1 MPPKGFKRKRE
12 EGSEVAESVDLD
24 RIDDDE
30 NSRLTLTP
38 SAIIKT
44 KDKDIEI
51 GNSKQQK
58 LTELD
63 DDGPATNQLDP
74 TQTNL
79 SSTVEPQ
86 THYIIVPSYSAWFD
100 YNAIHQIEKQAHP
113 DFFNGRNKS
122 KTPETYIAYR
132 NFMIDTYRL
141 NPFEFLSVTSCRR
154 NLSGDVCS
162 IIRIHEFLQKWG
174 LINYQV
180 ESESRPAP
188 LTVPP
193 TSHFMVMADT
203 PFGLQPLHSLSNAEK
218 PSQRVYPHPAVSQ
231 PPQDNDKDQQ
241 QSEQQQKE
249 EQKQQQ
255 PNEREKS
262 ADQREMKA
270 TNDRKMIH
278 QPGLKLDQYRKQLAA
293 MKTKGAA
300 PTRDWSPQ
308 ETLLLL
314 EGLEMFKDDWN
325 QVADHVGTRTQ
336 DECILHFLQ
345 LPIQDPFLEENDVL
359 GPLAYQPVPFS
370 QSGNPVMSTVAFLAS
385 VVDPR
390 IASAAAKAALE
401 EFGKMRDD
409 IPPLLEKAHRKNI
422 ESHAKETEELDGEL
436 GLSAIGTF
444 TKSEE
449 SQKSEQKNTRE
460 TAKLE
465 NGEISQTEAA
475 KNQQEEK
482 MDTDE
487 QQHENTEEGG
497 GAEKDKEE
505 TIVRE
510 AKEMTTEAIQVAAAT
525 ALGAAATKAKYLV
538 GVEEKRMKALVAQLV
553 EAQMKKFELK
563 LKHFEELEQLM
574 DRERET
580 LEAQRQQLIAE
591 RQAFHLDQLRYLEQ
605 RARSDAQ
612 HQLTNDGRMPTI
624 LPPGF
629 EVSNPTQPQ
638 AVVAPAG
645 IPPSQSAAKAQPP
658 PSVQAAQ
665 QPLPPVSVPPQ
676 QTQPVPPPAS
686 DDSATV
692 VPPSMGSVAA
702 PPQPPL
708 TLATNTA
715 AEVSTVAATSS
726 SPNTA
731 PIAAAPPAPSPH
743 ATASSTAAPYAPQQ
757 PPTSAPPSIPPPQQQ
772 QMPPPPAQGQQPQ
785 YSQPPLSTA
794 YYPPPSAYPPPVH
807 NQSYAPPPHNATAA
821 YPPPQAFPPQAAP
834 PPQHYYGSVSRAA
847 QPPAQYGQ
855 SPQAVGPPGRPIANY
870 PPQYDYYAGSA
881 GQPPPQHRYSQQ
893 PPYASYGPPPTSAPQ
908 QQPQHYPTPGQSQ
921 YYAPPSHTQHSL
933 QGQPPP
939 TQPMGLPPSAGPQ
952 QQQQPQEMI
961 VSAGSVHHHQQQQHH
976 QGPTGGIVQ
985 TAADATSATPPM
997 HQESNKEC

>member
-12 EGSEVAESVDLD
+12 EGSEMAESVDFD
-24 RIDDDE
+24 RMDDDE

-38 SAIIKT
+38 TAIIKS
-44 KDKDIEI
+44 KDKESEI
-51 GNSKQQK
+51 GFSKQQK
-58 LTELD
+58 LADLD
-63 DDGPATNQLDP
+63 DDGSAITQLDA
-74 TQTNL
+74 TQANA
-79 SSTVEPQ
+79 SSAVEPQ

-100 YNAIHQIEKQAHP
+100 YNAIHQIEKQGHA

-141 NPFEFLSVTSCRR
+141 NPFEYLSVTSCRR

-180 ESESRPAP
+180 DSESRPAP
-188 LTVPP
+188 ITVPP
-193 TSHFMVMADT
+193 TSHFMIMADT
-203 PFGLQPLHSLSNAEK
+203 PFGLQPLHSLSNTEK
-218 PSQRVYPHPAVSQ
+218 PSQRVYPHPVVSQ
-231 PPQDNDKDQQ
+231 PHDREKDQQ
-241 QSEQQQKE
+241 QSELGHQPKE
-249 EQKQQQ
+249 EQKQQEQ
-255 PNEREKS
+255 NETEPK
-262 ADQREMKA
+262 ADIREMKA
-270 TNDRKMIH
+270 TNVGKMLH
-278 QPGLKLDQYRKQLAA
+278 QPGLKLDQYKKQLAA

-300 PTRDWSPQ
+300 PTRDWTSQ

-336 DECILHFLQ
+336 DECIMYFLQ

-422 ESHAKETEELDGEL
+422 EAHAKEIDGLDGEV
-436 GLSAIGTF
+436 GLSAIGASAKETV
-444 TKSEE
+444 KQRRLSEDEETIE
-449 SQKSEQKNTRE
+449 SQK
-460 TAKLE
+460 
-465 NGEISQTEAA
+465 NGETNKRTTPQS
-475 KNQQEEK
+475 QEEK
-482 MDTDE
+482 MDLDHDGGE
-487 QQHENTEEGG
+487 QR
-497 GAEKDKEE
+497 DDDV
-505 TIVRE
+505 VRE
-510 AKEMTTEAIQVAAAT
+510 AKQMTSEAIQVAAAT

-580 LEAQRQQLIAE
+580 LESQRQQLITE

-612 HQLTNDGRMPTI
+612 QQLTTDGRMPST

-629 EVSNPTQPQ
+629 EVGNPTQPQ

-645 IPPSQSAAKAQPP
+645 IPPSQSAAKVQPP
-658 PSVQAAQ
+658 PPQPTQQQ
-665 QPLPPVSVPPQ
+665 QPPPHSSISVPQ
-676 QTQPVPPPAS
+676 QIQAVSTA
-686 DDSATV
+686 DDATDVAAHPSIGTV
-692 VPPSMGSVAA
+692 VA
-702 PPQPPL
+702 PPPPL
-708 TLATNTA
+708 TLAT
-715 AEVSTVAATSS
+715 STVSAPATI
-726 SPNTA
+726 SPNTN
-731 PIAAAPPAPSPH
+731 IAVVATAVAPAPSPH
-743 ATASSTAAPYAPQQ
+743 ASASSTAAAYAPQQ
-757 PPTSAPPSIPPPQQQ
+757 QPLTASL
-772 QMPPPPAQGQQPQ
+772 PPPPHSVSTAQQGQQQIPTQPPQGQQSQ
-785 YSQPPLSTA
+785 YSQPPLSSG
-794 YYPPPSAYPPPVH
+794 YYPPPSSYPPPT
-807 NQSYAPPPHNATAA
+807 QSYAPPPPPHSAAA
-821 YPPPQAFPPQAAP
+821 YPPPQGFPPQAP
-834 PPQHYYGSVSRAA
+834 SQHYYGGVSRAA
-847 QPPAQYGQ
+847 QPPPAQYGQ
-855 SPQAVGPPGRPIANY
+855 SPQAVGQPGRPIAGY
-870 PPQYDYYAGSA
+870 PPQYDYYAASA
-881 GQPPPQHRYSQQ
+881 GQPPPQHRYGQQQQ
-893 PPYASYGPPPTSAPQ
+893 PYAYGTLPSSAPQ
-908 QQPQHYPTPGQSQ
+908 QQSQHYPTPGQSQ
-921 YYAPPSHTQHSL
+921 YYPPPPQHSL

-939 TQPMGLPPSAGPQ
+939 QPMGVPPSSGQ
-952 QQQQPQEMI
+952 QQHQPQEMLS
-961 VSAGSVHHHQQQQHH
+961 VGSVHHHHHHQQQQQQQQQ
-976 QGPTGGIVQ
+976 QGASAAAQ
-985 TAADATSATPPM
+985 TATDATSATPPM